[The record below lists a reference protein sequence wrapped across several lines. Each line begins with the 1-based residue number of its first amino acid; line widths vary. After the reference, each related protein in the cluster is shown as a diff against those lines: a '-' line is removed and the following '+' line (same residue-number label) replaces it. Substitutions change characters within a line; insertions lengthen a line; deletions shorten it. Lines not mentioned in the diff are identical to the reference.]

1 VVNQRN
7 SQTSPAWLLLIA
19 VVFWLFF
26 MNGLSTV
33 KHWGASRAPAD
44 VAGTISRG
52 VDRALA
58 TSAPLSRPTAPIAAP
73 IAGSGAPAVDVKAA
87 IAAYNATQQAA
98 AAVVVPR
105 GMPQIATSVPTAAPP
120 EPTAPPPS
128 IQAVYTAL
136 QVTNT
141 PIPLPACE
149 VGKET
154 YVTTPVRVLNPRGLP
169 IGEAR
174 GRSCVSEAD
183 AHENAA
189 KNAQEAMDR
198 DKALHPENWR

>member
-73 IAGSGAPAVDVKAA
+73 PAGSGAPAVDVKAA

-105 GMPQIATSVPTAAPP
+105 GTPQFATSTPTQAPP
-120 EPTAPPPS
+120 EPTALPTS

-136 QVTNT
+136 QESPTA
-141 PIPLPACE
+141 IPLQACE
-149 VGKET
+149 AGKES
-154 YVTTPVRVLNPRGLP
+154 YITTPVRVLNPKRP
-169 IGEAR
+169 
-174 GRSCVSEAD
+174 AD
-183 AHENAA
+183 
-189 KNAQEAMDR
+189 R
-198 DKALHPENWR
+198 